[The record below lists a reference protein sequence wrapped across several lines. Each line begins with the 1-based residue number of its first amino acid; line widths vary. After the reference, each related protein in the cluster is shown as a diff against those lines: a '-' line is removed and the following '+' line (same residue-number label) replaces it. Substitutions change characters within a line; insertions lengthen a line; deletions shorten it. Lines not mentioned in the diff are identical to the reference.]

1 MDTNKLVGKLE
12 RFFDL
17 SKKKQAKKHDKLL
30 KIIEKLESKKSKLE
44 VEVME
49 ESKSDETSTGYQDM
63 SKELK
68 VISEL
73 IKKAKKKALSDS
85 ADKAGS

>member
-17 SKKKQAKKHDKLL
+17 SKKKQEHKHDKLL
-30 KIIEKLESKKSKLE
+30 KIIRKLERKKSKLE

-49 ESKSDETSTGYQDM
+49 ESKSDETSTRYQDLN
-63 SKELK
+63 KELK

-73 IKKAKKKALSDS
+73 IKKARKKSQSD
-85 ADKAGS
+85 

>member
-17 SKKKQAKKHDKLL
+17 SKKKQENKLDKLL
-30 KIIEKLESKKSKLE
+30 KIIEKLESKRSKLE

-49 ESKSDETSTGYQDM
+49 ESKSDETSSRYQDL
-63 SKELK
+63 SQELK

-85 ADKAGS
+85 ADEAGS

>member
-17 SKKKQAKKHDKLL
+17 SKKKQKRKRDKLL
-30 KIIEKLESKKSKLE
+30 KIIEKLESKKSLLE

-49 ESKSDETSTGYQDM
+49 ESKNDETSASYQDLN
-63 SKELK
+63 KELK

-73 IKKAKKKALSDS
+73 IKKAKKKALSDP
-85 ADKAGS
+85 ADEEGS